1 MLMVVLSVIPL
12 NNMTFAEFDEAMS
25 SSKMVEVSGISETSG
40 ELKDVDEFTQPIFLE
55 EESIIDTEDLT
66 EKSLESEIEELSAP
80 PLLGGNLAD
89 EVWNEEDF
97 YVSGVNC
104 NGLTPKGKEKLAA
117 KDGALEIPNM
127 QTSHGNKVSII
138 ATDKFK
144 NLGIKSL
151 VINDNIEEIGMNA
164 FYGNEIMELALPASV
179 TEIKPSA
186 FAKNQISVLTLSEGL
201 KIIYPFAFEY
211 NQIKEVVIPD
221 SVTEIRVKAFE
232 NNPGDEEHD
241 NKVVLY
247 VSDVDKINFY
257 NDTKDTYFIKIK
269 DSEEYL
275 AKDFTYSEKSQYG
288 KDFIEITGLSDSGR
302 EKREKNHVL
311 NIPSVI
317 YGKEVRSIQANAF
330 RNTDLAENIKF
341 EKVILPKE
349 LKNIGEAA
357 FSGNSISA
365 VNFGNKLEII
375 GANAFSY
382 NQLTEV
388 LIPETVKEIGLQAF
402 ANNQIEKGNAKID
415 NVKGKVKI
423 GIEAFDIEPVY
434 LKMAPKFTITTDA
447 PNGVTVMITPEE
459 QAKEGARVTVK
470 YTITDTSKELLSL
483 KVKKRF
489 GEVNLVGNTFIMP
502 KEDVTI
508 EIRIKDK
515 YSENKWCIED
525 FRYFRYELGD
535 IDDENYIN
543 EMTVNGFSEK
553 GMEKLKKNK
562 EVVLPEINLSGEEVE
577 AVYEKSFENKGIT
590 KLTVPKNYKKLYEKA
605 FKGNAIS
612 ELVLSEGLV
621 FIFDET
627 FANNKLTEFIAPKSF
642 QYASKGA
649 FKGNELRK
657 VVLTDSV
664 KSIGPESFMNN
675 KISELILGNRTER
688 IYSNAFT
695 NNQLAEINI
704 PKTLK
709 KQSYSSLPAIYSDA
723 FNGNPGTKNPLKPSE
738 NKVLLWTPDE
748 DNPNHLPNGENYVVD
763 PVVENNEYLSEDF
776 VYNADNEVEGFSKS
790 GSKKFEK
797 MKDRS
802 VTLPE
807 KNVQGIPVVGIAEAG
822 FNDDASYIQ
831 SITIPEGYKKIGDQA
846 FSYSEISEID
856 APSTLEEVGDY
867 SFLMSANVVKIHVTK
882 AVAEKITNTSDYWE
896 LVVDK
901 EELATPQ
908 PGNDSVWHVSDFT
921 YGILKVTKTEEDGT
935 ETKLSLKAVT
945 GFSENGLEKVKTLKD
960 LVLPSQ
966 NSDGEKIEA
975 VANEAFKGDFGKKR
989 LNSLEIPEGYRV
1001 IGSMAFAF
1009 NGCGGEL
1016 VLPDSMEFVDGAAF
1030 FRNEFTSLIVPE
1042 KITDISLSMMRGNK
1056 LNKVTFKGNVET
1068 IGRLAFSE
1076 NKIEEITVPD
1086 SLKTIGEQAF
1096 TTNTGSDK
1104 YGDKVVIR
1112 TVSGKNPNNLEDK
1125 ENYIIDPKK
1134 PGTTP
1139 PINYKEW
1146 TTDDFEYEG
1155 TKVTGFSKQGHSKIK
1170 RNKNLI
1176 VPDKTPDGKNVL
1188 IIGIDAFRNLNQGY
1202 DIESV
1207 QLPDTVTEIED
1218 YALQFNN
1225 INSVKLPRDL
1235 KKLGMGVFMMS
1246 NVTNVEWNE
1255 ELEYIDQACFFM
1267 CELGQIELPASVKTI
1282 MNAAFRKCALTQVR
1296 FAEGSKLKE
1305 IENLAFADN
1314 KLSNIAFPQT
1324 LVTIG
1329 SQAFGDNQFTELNV
1343 PASLG
1348 EIGFQAFVNNSGMQ
1362 KYNGA
1367 VVIHTPEGKNP
1378 KGLVDDAGKTFVI
1391 DPEMKAGEADKQA
1404 LKIAIDAAK
1413 KIDSSKLTEAY
1424 KTFFEETL
1432 KSAETAYA
1440 DKQASKARV
1449 VGLTKEMIW
1458 ANKRAEL
1465 NTLMFEK
1472 EKLDPKA
1479 STFDKNKWV
1488 VVQRA
1493 YAAAKKSLMVINITD
1508 TKVEQLI
1515 NELAVALKALDETTD
1530 PLAGATAYDGEANV
1544 PKTHYIT
1551 PYTIKVRVWVKD
1563 GKIVHVIDN
1572 GTVCDDPDDDEEHNG
1587 GYYKSA
1593 LPIMHKYIGKTVEAV
1608 LGNKLG
1614 KNLGIDAISHATVSS
1629 NVIHK
1634 AVQNALKKASEPS
1647 EIETAKQQLQ
1657 KYIDSIKLDVLK
1669 LTGIATDSNKD
1680 EIEKFHKHLEKA
1692 QTLLAKENKDITPE
1706 ELKEM
1711 QGMPSYKKDG
1721 KKVKGSFSKIVK
1733 EMRADFKV
1741 IGDRTQKNKHNNE
1754 NYPVVQNG
1762 EIKIE
1767 TAVKNLQ
1774 QTGKRRLYLNY
1785 VTEEEYNKQ
1794 FDANTGATPK
1804 YDKKEVPAE
1813 NYSVTN
1819 NNDGT
1824 YTLKIKT
1831 IPNDA
1836 VILKPV
1842 LKVELAE
1849 ITFVEN
1855 GDLVYVKETDNPNEN
1870 NSNLQG
1876 NKDQDKK
1883 EKNPSS
1889 KSAYNETQKNQQAT
1903 TPEDNDGAL
1912 LKRKNIVTIFT
1923 VNANT
1928 VLSRVNGIEVTKT
1941 VDVAPYIKNNRTMVS
1956 ARFISEALGYEV
1968 KWDNK
1973 TKSAIFS
1980 DGKNV
1985 LKIQIYSDE
1994 MTVNGKVFKLDN
2006 KPEVVKGRIMLPI
2019 SSIIRS
2025 LALTQG
2031 VTEDKIYE
2039 NIIWDGKNK
2048 TITISIMK

>member
-1 MLMVVLSVIPL
+1 MSNFKKKLSIFLSMLMVVLTVYPL
-12 NNMTFAEFDEAMS
+12 QDVSFAEVGIEADPIKTTDISDVGLNHTLERLQDSDISEDQTKLYEVSEPEAVIGIEEQETIKKNEELDKEDNSEQDISEDKAIETILNEAGVQIDDSIMMQSETPHILNDEFFGNRVEGLS
-25 SSKMVEVSGISETSG
+25 TLNLLRNNPEGNEWTQDDFFITGTTFTGLTELGKNKLKDKNGILKFPSLSSKYGSAISAIS
-40 ELKDVDEFTQPIFLE
+40 
-55 EESIIDTEDLT
+55 S
-66 EKSLESEIEELSAP
+66 
-80 PLLGGNLAD
+80 
-89 EVWNEEDF
+89 
-97 YVSGVNC
+97 
-104 NGLTPKGKEKLAA
+104 NG
-117 KDGALEIPNM
+117 
-127 QTSHGNKVSII
+127 
-138 ATDKFK
+138 FK

-151 VINDNIEEIGMNA
+151 VFSDNIETIGNNA
-164 FYGNEIMELALPASV
+164 FSKNEIEELILPDSI
-179 TEIKPSA
+179 TKIEYGA
-186 FAKNQISVLTLSEGL
+186 FAYNKITHLKLSENCG
-201 KIIYPFAFEY
+201 IIYPSVFGN
-211 NQIKEVVIPD
+211 NQIREVVIPEG
-221 SVTEIRVKAFE
+221 VGEIRVNAFE
-232 NNPGDEEHD
+232 NNPGDAEHD

-275 AKDFTYSEKSQYG
+275 VKDFTYSEKSQYG

-423 GIEAFDIEPVY
+423 GFEAFDIEPVY

-447 PNGVTVMITPEE
+447 PNGVTIMITPEE
-459 QAKEGARVTVK
+459 QAEEGARVTVK

-709 KQSYSSLPAIYSDA
+709 KQSYSSLPTIYSDA

-738 NKVLLWTPDE
+738 NKVLLWTPDK

-763 PVVENNEYLSEDF
+763 PVAENNEYQPSDF
-776 VYNADNEVEGFSKS
+776 TYSKDNEVKGFSET
-790 GSKKFEK
+790 GSKKFGK
-797 MKDRS
+797 MKDKPVALPIKTDEGVA
-802 VTLPE
+802 VT
-807 KNVQGIPVVGIAEAG
+807 GIDDWAFE
-822 FNDDASYIQ
+822 DDALEIKA
-831 SITIPEGYKKIGDQA
+831 IVIPEGYKRIGDRAFA
-846 FSYSEISEID
+846 FSNISEID
-856 APSTLEEVGDY
+856 APSTLETIEKY
-867 SFLMSANVVKIHVTK
+867 SFWQSDDLVKIHATK
-882 AVAEKITNTSDYWE
+882 AVAARIKTTSDYWE
-896 LVVDK
+896 IIADK
-901 EELATPQ
+901 EEPFVPQ
-908 PGNDSVWHVSDFT
+908 PSSKWETEDFVFGT
-921 YGILKVTKTEEDGT
+921 FKVIELEDDGSKK
-935 ETKLSLKAVT
+935 EVELNAVA
-945 GFSENGLEKVKTLKD
+945 GFSQKGLEKVKTIKD
-960 LVLPSQ
+960 LELPKLDSKGQ
-966 NSDGEKIEA
+966 QVEMVGNG
-975 VANEAFKGDFGKKR
+975 AFKGDFGKKR
-989 LNSLEIPEGYRV
+989 LNNLTIPEGYRV

-1056 LNKVTFKGNVET
+1056 LNKITFKGNVET

-1076 NKIEEITVPD
+1076 NRIEEIVVPD

-1096 TTNTGSDK
+1096 TTNTGSDR
-1104 YGDKVVIR
+1104 YDGKVIIR
-1112 TVSGKNPNNLEDK
+1112 TVSGKNPHQLPDK
-1125 ENYIIDPKK
+1125 ENYLIDPKN

-1139 PINYKEW
+1139 SINYKVW
-1146 TTDDFEYEG
+1146 TTDDFTYKG
-1155 TKVTGFSKQGHSKIK
+1155 TAVTGFSEQGHLKIK
-1170 RNKNLI
+1170 KNKHLV
-1176 VPDKTPDGKNVL
+1176 VPDKTPDGKKVL

-1282 MNAAFRKCALTQVR
+1282 MNAAFR
-1296 FAEGSKLKE
+1296 
-1305 IENLAFADN
+1305 
-1314 KLSNIAFPQT
+1314 
-1324 LVTIG
+1324 
-1329 SQAFGDNQFTELNV
+1329 
-1343 PASLG
+1343 
-1348 EIGFQAFVNNSGMQ
+1348 
-1362 KYNGA
+1362 
-1367 VVIHTPEGKNP
+1367 
-1378 KGLVDDAGKTFVI
+1378 
-1391 DPEMKAGEADKQA
+1391 
-1404 LKIAIDAAK
+1404 
-1413 KIDSSKLTEAY
+1413 
-1424 KTFFEETL
+1424 
-1432 KSAETAYA
+1432 
-1440 DKQASKARV
+1440 
-1449 VGLTKEMIW
+1449 
-1458 ANKRAEL
+1458 
-1465 NTLMFEK
+1465 NTR
-1472 EKLDPKA
+1472 
-1479 STFDKNKWV
+1479 W
-1488 VVQRA
+1488 
-1493 YAAAKKSLMVINITD
+1493 
-1508 TKVEQLI
+1508 
-1515 NELAVALKALDETTD
+1515 
-1530 PLAGATAYDGEANV
+1530 
-1544 PKTHYIT
+1544 
-1551 PYTIKVRVWVKD
+1551 
-1563 GKIVHVIDN
+1563 
-1572 GTVCDDPDDDEEHNG
+1572 
-1587 GYYKSA
+1587 
-1593 LPIMHKYIGKTVEAV
+1593 
-1608 LGNKLG
+1608 
-1614 KNLGIDAISHATVSS
+1614 
-1629 NVIHK
+1629 
-1634 AVQNALKKASEPS
+1634 
-1647 EIETAKQQLQ
+1647 QQL
-1657 KYIDSIKLDVLK
+1657 
-1669 LTGIATDSNKD
+1669 
-1680 EIEKFHKHLEKA
+1680 
-1692 QTLLAKENKDITPE
+1692 
-1706 ELKEM
+1706 
-1711 QGMPSYKKDG
+1711 
-1721 KKVKGSFSKIVK
+1721 
-1733 EMRADFKV
+1733 
-1741 IGDRTQKNKHNNE
+1741 
-1754 NYPVVQNG
+1754 
-1762 EIKIE
+1762 
-1767 TAVKNLQ
+1767 
-1774 QTGKRRLYLNY
+1774 
-1785 VTEEEYNKQ
+1785 
-1794 FDANTGATPK
+1794 
-1804 YDKKEVPAE
+1804 
-1813 NYSVTN
+1813 
-1819 NNDGT
+1819 
-1824 YTLKIKT
+1824 
-1831 IPNDA
+1831 
-1836 VILKPV
+1836 
-1842 LKVELAE
+1842 
-1849 ITFVEN
+1849 
-1855 GDLVYVKETDNPNEN
+1855 
-1870 NSNLQG
+1870 
-1876 NKDQDKK
+1876 
-1883 EKNPSS
+1883 
-1889 KSAYNETQKNQQAT
+1889 
-1903 TPEDNDGAL
+1903 
-1912 LKRKNIVTIFT
+1912 
-1923 VNANT
+1923 
-1928 VLSRVNGIEVTKT
+1928 
-1941 VDVAPYIKNNRTMVS
+1941 
-1956 ARFISEALGYEV
+1956 
-1968 KWDNK
+1968 
-1973 TKSAIFS
+1973 
-1980 DGKNV
+1980 
-1985 LKIQIYSDE
+1985 
-1994 MTVNGKVFKLDN
+1994 
-2006 KPEVVKGRIMLPI
+2006 
-2019 SSIIRS
+2019 
-2025 LALTQG
+2025 
-2031 VTEDKIYE
+2031 
-2039 NIIWDGKNK
+2039 
-2048 TITISIMK
+2048 